1 MKLFRL
7 WLHTRRTIDDI
18 INICV
23 RHNQFVVD
31 MKNICAA
38 ATRSAA
44 ATGKTTTATTTT
56 YTATTSTNTYNNNNN
71 NFHGATALVASFSS
85 F

>member
-38 ATRSAA
+38 ATRSAT
-44 ATGKTTTATTTT
+44 ATGKTTTATTTS
-56 YTATTSTNTYNNNNN
+56 TATNTYNNNNN